1 MYEIIYRKRG
11 KVIAF
16 PVYRIIIAQIPYSV
30 KDIPPLPTKEKTHF
44 CPRVLQ
50 KADSDAILIIWI

>member
-30 KDIPPLPTKEKTHF
+30 KEHPTAPDKRKTHF
-44 CPRVLQ
+44 FPRVLQ

>member
-16 PVYRIIIAQIPYSV
+16 PIYCGIIAQISLCV
-30 KDIPPLPTKEKTHF
+30 KESRPTGPKEKISF
-44 CPRVLQ
+44 SLPVLQ
-50 KADSDAILIIWI
+50 KRDSDAILMIWI